1 MSNQAVTYAELHHAK
16 GSKRQQGKPKD
27 TKSSISSLEEDIA
40 YAELNLQRASQDPQ
54 GNGKDYHCK
63 EKFVA
68 GILGIICLIL
78 MSTLVTIAVIH
89 STEGP
94 EQNKTSLETTLQK
107 ACHCCHCLREW
118 FTYSNSCYYFSPE
131 KKSWNES
138 WTSCASKNSSLLYSD
153 DEEDM
158 IEVDQNCDVTMRLF
172 RVLCVTMIMMDL
184 LQK

>member
-1 MSNQAVTYAELHHAK
+1 MNNQRPACEDPH
-16 GSKRQQGKPKD
+16 QGKDPKRRQVKPKEINYS
-27 TKSSISSLEEDIA
+27 TLVPEQEMA
-40 YAELNLQRASQDPQ
+40 HMGWNLPVASQDLQ
-54 GNGKDYHCK
+54 GTGKNYHCK
-63 EKFVA
+63 GRYMAE
-68 GILGIICLIL
+68 ILGIICIVLV
-78 MSTLVTIAVIH
+78 STVAKIAVLP

-158 IEVDQNCDVTMRLF
+158 
-172 RVLCVTMIMMDL
+172 
-184 LQK
+184 